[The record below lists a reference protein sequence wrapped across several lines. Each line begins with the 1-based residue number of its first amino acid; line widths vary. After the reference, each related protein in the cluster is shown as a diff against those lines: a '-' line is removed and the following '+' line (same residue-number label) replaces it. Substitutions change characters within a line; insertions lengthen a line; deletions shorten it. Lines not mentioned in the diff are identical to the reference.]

1 MPPELLY
8 ELVRFINVKQNVS
21 AVLHSSRKLQHY
33 LIPLLIKRKQAVLM
47 EEYNTLVSL
56 YQSFRNNSDMYR
68 AISILGEDCVY
79 ATKLFDQMRHIS
91 AQYDA
96 AAGPPPQQAGPSGS
110 VEMAAAPPA
119 IVGGVAAVAP
129 ANAGGVA
136 AVAPAIVG
144 GVAAVA
150 PANAGGVAAVAPAI
164 VGGVAAVAPANAG
177 GVAAVA
183 PAIVG
188 GVAAVAP
195 ANAGGVAAVAP
206 AIVGGVA
213 AVAPANAGGVAA
225 TPAIVGGVFGL
236 RRRSKRPSRR
246 SDLASEPCRGNGGV
260 SEIDDF
266 EAQFR
271 ALLAYF
277 EDARRAHENRQKCG
291 TKSTESDCSKKT
303 ETELQQLKRQLG
315 SLGEL
320 FDQFLDTSL
329 AMRERTQRVEDELE
343 RRFRRLELE
352 NSQLKA
358 QLDAMQ
364 RMHNSSTAQGDNR
377 TNGNFGGT
385 EQFAG
390 AEPAMAPINLATIS
404 STDEVVQQQQADNAD
419 TNVDGGDSELV
430 RFVAQ
435 LPPLDESGQL
445 MLNKFKYSCQ
455 FAQLLYTGGC
465 HVESVFC
472 NIFSEYPATFFEEL
486 VEYAL
491 TTQRPD
497 AMVRR
502 ICIWLAAD
510 EPWPDMATLFPSAA
524 QRDISTD
531 RVLYEFHNI
540 GQSCGQQQRKRAEF
554 VLRIRAPSRA
564 KIFRTMSNFS
574 LSRK

>member
-1 MPPELLY
+1 MTTSKRMPPELLY
-8 ELVRFINVKQNVS
+8 ELVRFIRPKQNVS

-33 LIPLLIKRKQAVLM
+33 LIPLLIKRKEAALM
-47 EEYNTLVSL
+47 V
-56 YQSFRNNSDMYR
+56 
-68 AISILGEDCVY
+68 GEKCVY
-79 ATKLFDQMRHIS
+79 ATKFFDQMRHIS

-96 AAGPPPQQAGPSGS
+96 AIAPLPQQAGPSGS
-110 VEMAAAPPA
+110 VEIAAAPPSNA
-119 IVGGVAAVAP
+119 APVARRWRLCFPLLKGRLNLDVVRDVKTDGTHCPLFVSFSLPIKAECSAVHRFP
-129 ANAGGVA
+129 SS
-136 AVAPAIVG
+136 
-144 GVAAVA
+144 
-150 PANAGGVAAVAPAI
+150 
-164 VGGVAAVAPANAG
+164 
-177 GVAAVA
+177 
-183 PAIVG
+183 
-188 GVAAVAP
+188 
-195 ANAGGVAAVAP
+195 
-206 AIVGGVA
+206 
-213 AVAPANAGGVAA
+213 
-225 TPAIVGGVFGL
+225 L
-236 RRRSKRPSRR
+236 YSPSRR
-246 SDLASEPCRGNGGV
+246 SGLA
-260 SEIDDF
+260 
-266 EAQFR
+266 AQFR
-271 ALLAYF
+271 SLLAYF
-277 EDARRAHENRQKCG
+277 DEARRAHENRQKCD
-291 TKSTESDCSKKT
+291 TKNTESDCSKKT

-352 NSQLKA
+352 NAQLKA
-358 QLDAMQ
+358 QLDSMQ

-377 TNGNFGGT
+377 TNANFGGT

-390 AEPAMAPINLATIS
+390 AEPAMAPINLETIS
-404 STDEVVQQQQADNAD
+404 STDEVVQQHCQQQQADNGD
-419 TNVDGGDSELV
+419 TNVDGGDSELA

-435 LPPLDESGQL
+435 LPPVDESGQL
-445 MLNKFKYSCQ
+445 MLNKFKYSCT

-465 HVESVFC
+465 HVGSMFC

-497 AMVRR
+497 AMVGR

-510 EPWPDMATLFPSAA
+510 EPWPDMATLFPSAV